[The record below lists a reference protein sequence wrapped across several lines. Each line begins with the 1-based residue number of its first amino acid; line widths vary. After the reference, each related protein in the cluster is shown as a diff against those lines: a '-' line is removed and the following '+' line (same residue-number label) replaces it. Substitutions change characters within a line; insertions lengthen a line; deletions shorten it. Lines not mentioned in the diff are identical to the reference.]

1 MSLALLVVGYLL
13 AVPPLPFL
21 RRIVRERLF
30 LFACVE
36 SLGAALITL
45 GWLMRGRTIAVVI
58 NGGWFLIWTAI
69 WTVSMWRAQRE
80 HA

>member
-1 MSLALLVVGYLL
+1 MSVAILVVGYVL

-21 RRIVRERLF
+21 RRILRERLL
-30 LFACVE
+30 LFAGLE

-58 NGGWFLIWTAI
+58 NGAWFLIWTAV
-69 WTVSMWRAQRE
+69 WTVSMWRSHRQ
-80 HA
+80 